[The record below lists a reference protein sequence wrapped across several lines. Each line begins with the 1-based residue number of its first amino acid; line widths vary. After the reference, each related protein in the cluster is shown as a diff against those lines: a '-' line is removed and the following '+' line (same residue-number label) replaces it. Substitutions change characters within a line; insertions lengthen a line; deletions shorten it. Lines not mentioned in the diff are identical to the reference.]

1 MHTGVIQ
8 VEYEVGRLLKLIN
21 DKLRVKA
28 DGDMKVQELTFAQAQ
43 VIRILSRNS
52 GQMTQKEIEDFLQ
65 VSHPTVVGLVSRL
78 EQKGFLISWLDS
90 ADRRNKI
97 VMMTDKAREISDEM
111 DETLRAREEQM
122 LSGLGER
129 QRAELV
135 KLLCK
140 VNDNLS

>member
-1 MHTGVIQ
+1 MQTGVIQ
-8 VEYEVGRLLKLIN
+8 VEHEVGRLLKLIN

-28 DGDMKVQELTFAQAQ
+28 DGDMKGQELTFAQAQ
-43 VIRILSRNS
+43 IIRILSRNS

-97 VMMTDKAREISDEM
+97 VMLTDKAREISDDM

-122 LSGLGER
+122 LSGLSER

-135 KLLCK
+135 RLLCR

>member
-1 MHTGVIQ
+1 MQTGVIQ
-8 VEYEVGRLLKLIN
+8 VEHEVGRLLKLIN

-28 DGDMKVQELTFAQAQ
+28 DGDMKGQELTFAQAQ
-43 VIRILSRNS
+43 IIRILSRNS

-78 EQKGFLISWLDS
+78 EQKGFLISWLDL

-97 VMMTDKAREISDEM
+97 VMLTDKAREISDDM

-122 LSGLGER
+122 LSGLSER

-135 KLLCK
+135 RLLCR

>member
-1 MHTGVIQ
+1 MQ

-21 DKLRVKA
+21 DKLKVKA
-28 DGDMKVQELTFAQAQ
+28 DGDMKGKELTFSQAQ
-43 VIRILSRNS
+43 IIRILSKNS

-97 VMMTDKAREISDEM
+97 VMMTDKAKEISDEM
-111 DETLRAREEQM
+111 DATLRAREEQM
-122 LSGLGER
+122 LSGLSER

-135 KLLCK
+135 KLLCR